1 MDIRTLTLVNLI
13 FLFLY
18 AAMMLVNSSFYG
30 EVRGGKWFG
39 WSNLIRGLALLLLSV
54 SSSLPRFSTAVGDAL
69 LVGGLMLLHRSL
81 AEVLGRG
88 KAAWNI
94 HVSLT
99 VAVFAGVS
107 YCTYVYDSYTASLM
121 LVSLALAV
129 QMALTAALLFTN
141 LSPGVRMSALFL
153 GGILLFYATAEMVRA
168 ISLYRQDG
176 LLGSNGLLA
185 SSASATLIV
194 VLLVASLLANGGT
207 AFGFMFLSAAQLR
220 NELTRQAERD
230 VLTGLLNRRGLKT
243 LAERSLSKS
252 HRAYEPL
259 SAVMIDLDG
268 MKIANDTWGHECGD
282 EMLCTVAKLL
292 VRSVGQ
298 KGAVARLG
306 GDEFLVMLPGMA
318 QGGAVELAEHLRA
331 SIENLRMPR
340 CRPRASFG
348 VASLIGVSWEEAVR
362 QSDQALNRAK
372 NAGKNRVMCFG

>member
-18 AAMMLVNSSFYG
+18 AAMMLVNSGTYG
-30 EVRGGKWFG
+30 DVRGGRWFV
-39 WSNLIRGLALLLLSV
+39 WSNLSRGVALLLLMLGSK
-54 SSSLPRFSTAVGDAL
+54 LPRGFATVLGDVL
-69 LVGGLMLLHRSL
+69 LVVGLMLLHRSL

-88 KAAWNI
+88 KAAWRI
-94 HVSLT
+94 QVWLT

-107 YCTYVYDSYTASLM
+107 FYTFVYDSYTTSLM
-121 LVSLALAV
+121 LVSVALAV
-129 QMALTAALLFTN
+129 QMALTASLLFSN
-141 LSPGVRMSALFL
+141 ISHNVRMAAMFL
-153 GGILLFYATAEMVRA
+153 GSILFCYALAYMVRA
-168 ISLYRQDG
+168 VALYRHDG
-176 LLGSNGLLA
+176 AMEVGPGSTLL
-185 SSASATLIV
+185 V
-194 VLLVASLLANGGT
+194 VLLVGSLLANGGT

-220 NELTRQAERD
+220 QELTRLAERD
-230 VLTGLLNRRGLKT
+230 ALTGLLNRRGLKA
-243 LAERSLSKS
+243 LADRSLTKKR
-252 HRAYEPL
+252 RAREPL
-259 SAVMIDLDG
+259 SAVMLDLDG

-292 VRSVGQ
+292 VRTVGH

-318 QGGAVELAEHLRA
+318 QSNALEFAEHLRA

-348 VASLIGVSWEEAVR
+348 VASLTGVSWEEAVR